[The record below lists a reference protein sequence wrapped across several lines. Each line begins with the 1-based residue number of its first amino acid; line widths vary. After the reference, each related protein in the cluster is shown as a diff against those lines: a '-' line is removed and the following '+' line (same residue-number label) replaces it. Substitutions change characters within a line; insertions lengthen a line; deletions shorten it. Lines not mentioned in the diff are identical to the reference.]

1 MHKPK
6 LPGSCEQLFRNQSVR
21 FKQRPFGQVCWNC
34 GGPVT
39 RTDIVCKKCDSLLDG
54 CSQLNY
60 FEIMGEEP
68 RYDIDASKLQEKLH
82 EMQKSLHPDRKE
94 ARRGLAVRTQ
104 TSYTCDSS
112 RARCF
117 SESSHLCRPSQVAIH
132 EKEQDL
138 SDDLS
143 ALVNQAYQILSRP
156 EKRARYLLELHGVD
170 LQAIQLDAPFLDRMM
185 ELNERVAD
193 MDPARDQD
201 TARELLQTVRVEIS
215 LLNEQM
221 DSFFQKDDLERACVA
236 LAKLM
241 YLRNVETLL
250 RDVLKEL

>member
-82 EMQKSLHPDRKE
+82 EMQKSLHPDRFASK
-94 ARRGLAVRTQ
+94 
-104 TSYTCDSS
+104 S
-112 RARCF
+112 R
-117 SESSHLCRPSQVAIH
+117 
-132 EKEQDL
+132 KEQDL

-193 MDPARDQD
+193 MDLARDQD